1 MISCLAWHL
10 NGMKNKV
17 INKCNWGPFFMYY
30 ERNSLSYR
38 KCIPITRQSMVCV
51 HLTNWSIIRK
61 KCRKFVKTLLLKRNA
76 KCVIRWV
83 NSVYLPNVSKFL
95 NTFLI
100 QWPWGGSGVIKKFEK
115 LWRLSF
121 ILKGTITSN
130 KTFKIVL
137 SWIPEL
143 CCLSSFSV

>member
-1 MISCLAWHL
+1 
-10 NGMKNKV
+10 
-17 INKCNWGPFFMYY
+17 MYY

-76 KCVIRWV
+76 KCAIRWV
-83 NSVYLPNVSKFL
+83 NAVLFALCVKVFEYFFNTVVVKGPLEWSKNLKNFDVCLLSSKARLP
-95 NTFLI
+95 
-100 QWPWGGSGVIKKFEK
+100 
-115 LWRLSF
+115 
-121 ILKGTITSN
+121 TSN
-130 KTFKIVL
+130 KTFEMVL

>member
-76 KCVIRWV
+76 KCAIRWV
-83 NSVYLPNVSKFL
+83 NAVLFALCVKVFEYFF
-95 NTFLI
+95 NTVALRG
-100 QWPWGGSGVIKKFEK
+100 QWSDQKIW
-115 LWRLSF
+115 
-121 ILKGTITSN
+121 
-130 KTFKIVL
+130 KTLTFVFYPQRHDYFK
-137 SWIPEL
+137 
-143 CCLSSFSV
+143 

>member
-1 MISCLAWHL
+1 MQL
-10 NGMKNKV
+10 G
-17 INKCNWGPFFMYY
+17 GPFFMYY

-51 HLTNWSIIRK
+51 HLTNWSMIRK
-61 KCRKFVKTLLLKRNA
+61 KCRKFVKTLLSKKKRNA
-76 KCVIRWV
+76 KCASRWV
-83 NSVYLPNVSKFL
+83 TAVYLSYVSKFL

-100 QWPWGGSGVIKKFEK
+100 QWPWGATGVIKRFEK

-130 KTFKIVL
+130 KTFEMVL

-143 CCLSSFSV
+143 CCLISFSV

>member
-1 MISCLAWHL
+1 MQL
-10 NGMKNKV
+10 G
-17 INKCNWGPFFMYY
+17 GPFFMYY

-61 KCRKFVKTLLLKRNA
+61 KYRKFVKTLLSKKKRNA
-76 KCVIRWV
+76 KCAIRWV
-83 NSVYLPNVSKFL
+83 NSVYLPYVSKFL

-100 QWPWGGSGVIKKFEK
+100 QWPWGGSGMIKKLET

-130 KTFKIVL
+130 KTFKMVL

-143 CCLSSFSV
+143 CYLSSFSV